1 MVNTDR
7 DDASAEGAEP
17 ARGEHSR
24 EPNKIS
30 ATTKYSFTGRNLTA
44 YGGLLPVAAMLEK
57 LEFRELVGTS
67 VNLELK
73 RMPRA
78 MPPCDFLLGMILA
91 VYVGFS
97 RLNHLQYLEREPML
111 LGILRVPR
119 LPVQSTFWRFLSSL
133 HLSVERQL
141 GSLNARLRERVW
153 AAANI
158 RLKEVTI
165 DTDTTVHTL
174 YGGQMGG
181 RVSYNR
187 KNKGKPSY
195 QPMLTFI
202 AETREYAGG
211 VLHNGDKPTGESIA
225 RHLAR
230 VMDTLPKTVETFRAR
245 ADAGFYCWEA
255 VKAYT
260 DLSCEFVIVARK
272 TDRLLGE
279 LQAAEWQP
287 SPHTDADFECQ
298 FSYQPEG
305 WEREYRFVGL
315 RYDQPEPDADNPD
328 QIGLFDGL
336 ACRYRVFVTNISCD
350 RWGPAEVVAFY
361 NKRAAVENL
370 IKESNNDIGLTA
382 HPSGQWAMNANHF
395 QLRMIAY
402 NLNCWLELFER
413 EESVT
418 VPEMRHRTVATTR
431 LRLLYLA
438 ARITRHGGQ
447 TEIHFGA
454 QYQER
459 DRFDQLMARL
469 RSIERK
475 MDGFMPV
482 VNTPLRA

>member
-1 MVNTDR
+1 MVKPDLEEV
-7 DDASAEGAEP
+7 SAEGAER
-17 ARGEHSR
+17 ARGEESR
-24 EPNKIS
+24 EPNKIN
-30 ATTKYSFTGRNLTA
+30 AATKYSFTGRNLTA

-57 LEFRELVGTS
+57 LDFRELVGES

-78 MPPCDFLLGMILA
+78 MQPSDFLLGMILA

-111 LGILRVPR
+111 LGILRVAR
-119 LPVQSTFWRFLSSL
+119 LPAQSTFWRFLSSL
-133 HLSVERQL
+133 HLTVERQL
-141 GSLNARLRERVW
+141 GRLNARLRERVW
-153 AAANI
+153 AAANV
-158 RLKEVTI
+158 RLTQVTL

-174 YGGQMGG
+174 YGNQMGG

-211 VLHNGDKPTGESIA
+211 GLHNGDKPSGEDIA
-225 RHLAR
+225 LHLAK
-230 VMDTLPKTVETFRAR
+230 VIETLPKTVETLRAR
-245 ADAGFYCWEA
+245 ADSGFYCWNA

-260 DLSCEFVIVARK
+260 ELKCEFVIVARK

-279 LQAAEWQP
+279 LQAAAWRR
-287 SPHTDADFECQ
+287 SPGTDANFECQ
-298 FSYQPEG
+298 FSYRPEG

-315 RYDQPEPDADNPD
+315 RYDQPEPDSADPD

-336 ACRYRVFVTNISCD
+336 ACRYRVFVTNICSEK
-350 RWGPAEVVAFY
+350 WSPAEVVAFY

-382 HPSGQWAMNANHF
+382 HPSGQWAMNAIHF
-395 QLRMIAY
+395 QLSMIAY

-413 EESVT
+413 DESLAVSELT
-418 VPEMRHRTVATTR
+418 HRTIATTR
-431 LRLLYLA
+431 LRMLYLA
-438 ARITRHGGQ
+438 AKITRHGGR
-447 TEIHFGA
+447 TEIHFGS

-469 RSIERK
+469 RSIERS

-482 VNTPLRA
+482 LNTPLRA